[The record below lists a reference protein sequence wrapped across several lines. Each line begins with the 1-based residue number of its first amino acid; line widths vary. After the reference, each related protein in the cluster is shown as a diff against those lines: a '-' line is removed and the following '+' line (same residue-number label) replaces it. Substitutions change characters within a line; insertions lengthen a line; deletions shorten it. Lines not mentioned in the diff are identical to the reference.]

1 MIKKRKTVHGVIPA
15 LTTPFRADQSL
26 DLDALARLIEIVLG
40 DGVDGILVN
49 GCTGESWA
57 LTEEERGQVFKTT
70 VEVVDGRVP
79 VVAGVSGMTARE
91 TIPKIRQAEA
101 AGCDVLMISP
111 PWYIIPGPEEIMDH
125 YRAVLPA
132 CERPVML
139 YNIPRRTGAPLTV
152 EMVDRLADDPKVV
165 AIKESSKDWVSLST
179 IIRRVRDRIDV
190 FAGYANLFAL
200 AAITEGAV
208 GYVDSSTPVFGAR
221 SPALCRAALEGDVAT
236 ARQLQDEMS
245 ALNAAFFGIGTFPAG
260 VKAALDLV
268 GRPGG
273 RTRDPIRPLNPAEIE
288 KLRMALER
296 AGVLTRVPLAASA

>member
-1 MIKKRKTVHGVIPA
+1 MKRKTIHGVIPA

-26 DLDALARLIEIVLG
+26 DLDSLARLIEVVLD

-57 LTEEERGQVFKTT
+57 LTEHERGSIFKTT
-70 VEVVDGRVP
+70 VEVVAGRVP
-79 VVAGVSGMTARE
+79 VVAGVSGMTARD
-91 TIPKIRQAEA
+91 TIPKIHQAEA

-111 PWYIIPGPEEIMDH
+111 PWYIMPGPEEILDH
-125 YRAVLPA
+125 YRTVLPA

-139 YNIPRRTGAPLTV
+139 YNIPRRTGVPLTV
-152 EMVDRLADDPKVV
+152 DLVDRLADDPKVV

-221 SPALCRAALEGDVAT
+221 SPQLCRAALDGNVET
-236 ARQLQDEMS
+236 ARRLQDEMS

-260 VKAALDLV
+260 VKAALDLL

-273 RTRDPIRPLNPAEIE
+273 RTRDPIRPLNPGEIE
-288 KLRMALER
+288 KLRIALER
-296 AGVLTRVPLAASA
+296 AGVLTRTPLAASA

>member
-1 MIKKRKTVHGVIPA
+1 MIKKRKTIHGVIPA

-26 DLDALARLIEIVLG
+26 DLDAFARLIEIVLG

-57 LTEEERGQVFKTT
+57 LTEEERGQIFRTT

-111 PWYIIPGPEEIMDH
+111 PWYILPGPEEIMDH

-152 EMVDRLADDPKVV
+152 DLVDRLADDPKVV
-165 AIKESSKDWVSLST
+165 AIKENSKDWLSLST

-221 SPALCRAALEGDVAT
+221 SPQLCRAAL
-236 ARQLQDEMS
+236 
-245 ALNAAFFGIGTFPAG
+245 
-260 VKAALDLV
+260 DLL

-273 RTRDPIRPLNPAEIE
+273 RTRDPLRPLNPAEIE
-288 KLRMALER
+288 KLRKALEN
-296 AGVLTRVPLAASA
+296 AGVLARMPLAANA

>member
-1 MIKKRKTVHGVIPA
+1 MSRKGKTVRGVIPA

-26 DLDALARLIEIVLG
+26 DLDAFARLIEIVLA

-57 LTEEERGQVFKTT
+57 LTEEERGQIFKTA
-70 VEVVDGRVP
+70 VEVVGGRVP
-79 VVAGVSGMTARE
+79 VVAGTSGVIARE
-91 TIPKIRQAEA
+91 AIAKVRQAEK
-101 AGCDVLMISP
+101 AGCDMLMISP

-125 YRAVLPA
+125 YRAVLAA
-132 CERPVML
+132 CELPVML
-139 YNIPRRTGAPLTV
+139 YNIPRRTGAVLTV
-152 EMVDRLADDPKVV
+152 DLVDRLADDPKVA
-165 AIKESSKDWVSLST
+165 AIKESSKDWISLSA
-179 IIRRVRDRIDV
+179 IIRRARDRINV

-221 SPALCRAALEGDVAT
+221 SPQLCKAALDGDVET
-236 ARQLQDEMS
+236 ARRLQDEMS

-260 VKAALDLV
+260 VKAALDLL

-273 RTRDPIRPLNPAEIE
+273 RTRDPIRPLNPMEIE
-288 KLRMALER
+288 KLRKSLER
-296 AGVLTRVPLAASA
+296 AGVLARAPVAASA